1 MNNGFKKMGVLALMF
16 VAVFAFAGL
25 AEAAMTITSTELN
38 GKVVYDTSDVTKNLV
53 RNFQRADELEVSV
66 ELVSD
71 VDVKNVEVKTEL
83 NGLEHDKEDARA
95 DTESFDM
102 KAGVT
107 YVKDLT
113 IKLPSRMEQGK
124 TYTLRVR
131 VSGQSGSEVNKDY
144 NIYVNSEMHAML
156 IKDVIFSPD
165 TEVVAGRSL
174 LAEVQVK
181 NVGMRDEESFK
192 VKVSIPDLGVSKT
205 AVIDELDSDETTTT
219 EPLFLRIPDCAA
231 KGEYPV
237 EISVEFNDGDDST
250 TTEET
255 IKVVAGE
262 SCPAVPGK
270 TETSKTQIALPS
282 TQDVSAGSEVVFP
295 VLLTNTGSSSKTYSV
310 VVRGVESWGTV
321 RVEPGMTQVV
331 NAGQTSA
338 VYVYVT
344 PNKDTALG
352 QKVFFAEILSGSE
365 NNQVPLTANVVKA
378 SSSASLG
385 GVKKALEIGL
395 IVFVV
400 ILVILGLI
408 IGYNKMKDNGENDE
422 LDSEDGSSQTYY

>member
-1 MNNGFKKMGVLALMF
+1 MNNGLKKMGVLALMF

-25 AEAAMTITSTELN
+25 AEAAISITSTELN
-38 GKVVYDTSDVTKNLV
+38 GKVVYDTSDTTKNLV
-53 RNFQRADELEVSV
+53 RNFQRTDELEVSV

-83 NGLEHDKEDARA
+83 NGLEHDKDQARA

-113 IKLPSRMEQGK
+113 ITLPTRMEQGK

-131 VSGQSGSEVNKDY
+131 ASGQSGSEVNKDY
-144 NIYVNSEMHAML
+144 NIYVNTEMHGML

-165 TEVVAGRSL
+165 TEVEAGRSL
-174 LAEVQVK
+174 LTEVQVK
-181 NVGMRDEESFK
+181 NVGMRTEESFK
-192 VKVSIPDLGVSKT
+192 VKVSIPDLGVSKS
-205 AVIDELDSDETTTT
+205 AVVDKLKSDETTTT
-219 EPLFLRIPDCAA
+219 EPLFIRIPDCAA
-231 KGEYPV
+231 KGSYPV
-237 EISVEFNDGDDST
+237 EISIEYNDGDDSVVLEKT
-250 TTEET
+250 M
-255 IKVVAGE
+255 KVVGSN
-262 SCPAVPGK
+262 SCTAVPEK
-270 TETSKTQIALPS
+270 TETKTQIALPS
-282 TQDVSAGSEVVFP
+282 AQDVAAGSEVVFP
-295 VLLTNTGSSSKTYSV
+295 ILLTNAGSSSKTYSV
-310 VVRGVESWGTV
+310 VVRGAESWGTV

-365 NNQVPLTANVVKA
+365 SNQVPLTANVVKA
-378 SSSASLG
+378 SASASLG

-408 IGYNKMKDNGENDE
+408 IGYNKMKDNGDADE